1 MAKGKSKN
9 VAKAEFNLNWLWT
22 IDYGLL
28 WLYIYIHVQFSLFD
42 TSVLIGFMISLF
54 LATLPPRVQRAWNL
68 MGTSVRNGLR
78 FFLLF
83 AKKYCFKLKLSFLIN
98 ELFRNVFCVCVKSI
112 APCSC
117 LCSSSSF
124 RFSTSFIRNIGE
136 FEAKSYFTDHRT
148 ANTIYIYGFRDSVP
162 VLKIHGCY

>member
-1 MAKGKSKN
+1 MCARVTKHASKN

-22 IDYGLL
+22 IDYGLQQL
-28 WLYIYIHVQFSLFD
+28 TYIYVQFSLFD
-42 TSVLIGFMISLF
+42 TSVLIAFMISLF
-54 LATLPPRVQRAWNL
+54 LATRPPRVQRAWNL
-68 MGTSVRNGLR
+68 MGTSVRNGLM

-83 AKKYCFKLKLSFLIN
+83 AKKYCFMLKLSYLIN
-98 ELFRNVFCVCVKSI
+98 ELFRNVFCVYVKRI

-124 RFSTSFIRNIGE
+124 RFSASLIWNIGE

-148 ANTIYIYGFRDSVP
+148 ANTIYIRF
-162 VLKIHGCY
+162 